1 MNGAA
6 DAGIII
12 RSKEKAMDMMQ
23 FIQTIV
29 AIVGMVSIATVSLRY
44 VSDRPKREEVNQM
57 IDRALDAV
65 NAKID
70 HVQADVAYIRTW
82 IDDNKKRK

>member
-1 MNGAA
+1 MNRLKG
-6 DAGIII
+6 
-12 RSKEKAMDMMQ
+12 KAMETMQ
-23 FIQTIV
+23 FIQQLI
-29 AIVGMVSIATVSLRY
+29 AIVSLVSLAAISLRY

-70 HVQADVAYIRTW
+70 HVQTDVAYIRKW
-82 IDDNKKRK
+82 IDDNK